1 MQAVLIPL
9 AMLGFSYF
17 MFLKEYAFDWSQ
29 PLRIFL
35 DFGYPLGEAMYVSL
49 AIVAFA
55 LSQKMLG
62 GAMRTPML
70 LFIVALVAQYVAEFT
85 FLYQSLNG
93 LFVGGGLADYLY
105 LTSYF
110 LMAVSLIQ
118 LAVTYK
124 WIQES

>member
-1 MQAVLIPL
+1 
-9 AMLGFSYF
+9 
-17 MFLKEYAFDWSQ
+17 
-29 PLRIFL
+29 
-35 DFGYPLGEAMYVSL
+35 
-49 AIVAFA
+49 
-55 LSQKMLG
+55 MLG